1 MPRWSPHAR
10 WARMTVRRRHIGQSR
25 RVGHRSAVARAADLG
40 HPSVV
45 SNDAGERP
53 TRSRRE
59 LSIATVLASEAAGG
73 ITLTIALLVAVA
85 WATVA
90 PESYTATITSSVH
103 LPTISSAV
111 ISDRAS
117 LVVNLLMVVFFAGI
131 GLEIGRERSVGALR
145 DRATATLPVVAA
157 LGGMVGAAVVYLAGI
172 ALLGPQGAS
181 AGWGIPMATDIAFT
195 LAALSLIPGR
205 VSLSLRIF
213 LLALA
218 VADDVLS
225 VVVLAFNGHAGPSG
239 GTLTLALAIA
249 VAAAALTAAV
259 MARRRRSHWS
269 AWIVLCA
276 GLWWAMAS
284 LGIEPTL
291 AGVIVGVMV
300 PNGTDPALPGVTLE
314 RAVVPVATF
323 VVLPLFGIVAGGIDL
338 STISSTMSGGLLV
351 SLLAARSI
359 GKLIGIAGAVGI
371 AIRLG
376 LGSLPAETNWRQMIG
391 AALTCGIG
399 FTVPLLFAEQSFGA
413 HPSLLAT
420 TKVGLLLA
428 SLLCAIV
435 GLITMAAG
443 SPRPS
448 QRD

>member
-1 MPRWSPHAR
+1 M
-10 WARMTVRRRHIGQSR
+10 
-25 RVGHRSAVARAADLG
+25 ARAADLG

-181 AGWGIPMATDIAFT
+181 AVVQVVHQCGSGVTACHN
-195 LAALSLIPGR
+195 
-205 VSLSLRIF
+205 
-213 LLALA
+213 LLAME
-218 VADDVLS
+218 
-225 VVVLAFNGHAGPSG
+225 HAG
-239 GTLTLALAIA
+239 LTGSALYPG
-249 VAAAALTAAV
+249 
-259 MARRRRSHWS
+259 SWS
-269 AWIVLCA
+269 EW
-276 GLWWAMAS
+276 S
-284 LGIEPTL
+284 S
-291 AGVIVGVMV
+291 
-300 PNGTDPALPGVTLE
+300 DPA
-314 RAVVPVATF
+314 RPVA
-323 VVLPLFGIVAGGIDL
+323 L
-338 STISSTMSGGLLV
+338 
-351 SLLAARSI
+351 
-359 GKLIGIAGAVGI
+359 GA
-371 AIRLG
+371 
-376 LGSLPAETNWRQMIG
+376 
-391 AALTCGIG
+391 
-399 FTVPLLFAEQSFGA
+399 
-413 HPSLLAT
+413 
-420 TKVGLLLA
+420 
-428 SLLCAIV
+428 
-435 GLITMAAG
+435 
-443 SPRPS
+443 
-448 QRD
+448 